1 MARKSE
7 YGSLVHD
14 VLHAQKATA
23 PGAASF
29 SDIISFVE
37 GPFGLSQPLYPV
49 QRVILK
55 AYYGLA
61 LDDNPF
67 GVDLDAPIDPRH
79 PAYAD
84 IAETRLRP
92 DDPEYGTYRHRVVV
106 TDFRRQKRR
115 VFTEAGYLR
124 MLYEEGRCNIREVT
138 PGVQRF
144 ELILAIGRRAG
155 KTQMSAIITAYEVA
169 RLISL
174 DDPQAYYG
182 LPRGEE
188 ILLTTVATGEDQAG
202 ILFNKANGYLKL
214 RDFYAPYLANSTM
227 SYARLQTPSDIRQYG
242 RYAEDDKAGATIKI
256 TFNPCRAKGLR
267 GHGNIIIILDEEA
280 HFNDGG
286 QSSAEEVYRA
296 LSPSKSAFSPKDP
309 ISRRPIGP
317 VEGRIIHISSPLG
330 RQGHFYEMFQIA
342 MGGGTAASNMLA
354 IQAPSWEVNP
364 TLEASELEKEFV
376 KDATVFFTEYGAQFS
391 DQTRGW
397 IENQDDLLTCVEP
410 DRRPA
415 ARGIPRQEHYMG
427 VDVAL
432 SGDGSAIAIGHFD
445 DEERIIVDVV
455 EEIRAGEGDYAHL
468 NRLDFEQVADWV
480 ASYCDKFLIARGIA
494 DQWAG
499 VPFEQALMRRG
510 LRQIEAVFFTGP
522 LSSQV
527 YRNFKDH
534 LFDRKIVLYDWPIP
548 ADKSG
553 EHCGYIQELLELQQK
568 RRSKYIIEVEAP
580 KSTGKHDDRSDAL
593 ARMIWAASQAKS
605 KQPRMASQGVRSHPP
620 TGYARLLHNQNRP
633 GVLGGGL
640 DTMRTAGLRG
650 NPRGGLGPRGFGLGL
665 GRHR

>member
-14 VLHAQKATA
+14 VLHGPKNLAGSQ
-23 PGAASF
+23 SF
-29 SDIISFVE
+29 SDIITFVE
-37 GPFGLSQPLYPV
+37 GPFGLDQPLYPV

-55 AYYGLA
+55 AYYGLP
-61 LDDNPF
+61 LDDNPY
-67 GVDLDAPIDPRH
+67 GVDLDAPIDPKH
-79 PAYAD
+79 PAYAE

-92 DDPEYGTYRHRVVV
+92 DDPEYGTYRYRVVV
-106 TDFRRQKRR
+106 TDFRRSSKSRR
-115 VFTEAGYLR
+115 VLTEAGYLR
-124 MLYEEGRCNIREVT
+124 MLYEQGRCNIREVT
-138 PGVQRF
+138 PGVQRR
-144 ELILAIGRRAG
+144 ELVLAIGRRAG
-155 KTQMSAIITAYEVA
+155 KTQMSAIVTAYEVA
-169 RLISL
+169 RLIAL
-174 DDPQAYYG
+174 DDPQVYYG
-182 LPRGEE
+182 LPKGEE

-227 SYARLQTPSDIRQYG
+227 SYARLQTPADIRQYG
-242 RYAEDDKAGATIKI
+242 RYADDDKAGATLKI

-267 GHGNIIIILDEEA
+267 GHGNLVVILDEEA

-296 LSPSKSAFSPKDP
+296 LAPSMSAFSPKDP
-309 ISRRPIGP
+309 VSRRPVGP
-317 VEGRIIHISSPLG
+317 VEGRFIHISSPLG
-330 RQGHFYEMFQIA
+330 RQGHFFEMYQIA
-342 MGGGTAASNMLA
+342 MLGGAAASKMLA

-364 TLEASELEKEFV
+364 TLEVSELEKEFV

-397 IENQDDLLTCVEP
+397 IENKDDLLNCVQP

-415 ARGIPRQEHYMG
+415 VRGIPRQEHYMG

-432 SGDGSAIAIGHFD
+432 SGDGSAVAIGHYD
-445 DEERIIVDVV
+445 DEERIVVDVV
-455 EEIRAGEGDYAHL
+455 DEIRAGEGDFAEL

-499 VPFEQALMRRG
+499 VPFEQALLRRG
-510 LRQIEAVFFTGP
+510 LRQIEAIFFTGP
-522 LSSQV
+522 VSSQV

-534 LFDRKIVLYDWPIP
+534 LLDRKIVLYDWPLP
-548 ADKSG
+548 MDPTKG

-580 KSTGKHDDRSDAL
+580 KSTGKHDDQADAL

-605 KQPRMASQGVRSHPP
+605 KQPRMAMPGVRTLPP
-620 TGYARLLHNQNRP
+620 AGYARLLHNQNRP
-633 GVLGGGL
+633 HVLGGGL
-640 DTMRTAGLRG
+640 DTLRNMGMRNA
-650 NPRGGLGPRGFGLGL
+650 GPRGHGPRGLGL
-665 GRHR
+665 GRSR